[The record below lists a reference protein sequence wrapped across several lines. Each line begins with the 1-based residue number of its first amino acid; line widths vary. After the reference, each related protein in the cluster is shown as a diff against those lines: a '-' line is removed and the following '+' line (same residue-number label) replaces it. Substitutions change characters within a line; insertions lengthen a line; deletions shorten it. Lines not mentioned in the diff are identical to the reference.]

1 MGLEGFHFN
10 DIGMRFT
17 VNKPIFITVLILL
30 NAIPVYGVF
39 QWGWKSFDLIFLY
52 WLENLIIGA
61 IMILRMLIRPYS
73 HAVEIAL
80 PVFLVPFFTF
90 HYGMFCFVHGTFVIS
105 LFGQGL
111 PPELADMNVPEII
124 WPLIESRLLFWP
136 LMGLLAYQLLDW
148 FRDIDERGLGSDGIK
163 QLTVAPYRRIIVL
176 HITIIASGFAM
187 VALNEPLVGLL
198 LLIALK
204 TGMDIYHWNKD
215 EQAVVQTNTPEIDAK
230 IKRRVEEFL
239 DDPRIV
245 INGKETR
252 YESFEDLKNSSHYG
266 LMKAIIRMT
275 TGNQQLEAIEAYV
288 QKRDRQRKGRG

>member
-1 MGLEGFHFN
+1 MKL
-10 DIGMRFT
+10 T
-17 VNKPIFITVLILL
+17 VNKPVFITFLVLL

-61 IMILRMLIRPYS
+61 IMILRMLVRPYS
-73 HAVEIAL
+73 HAVELAL
-80 PVFLVPFFTF
+80 PAFLVPFFSF
-90 HYGMFCFVHGTFVIS
+90 HYGMFCFVHGTFVVS

-111 PPELADMNVPEII
+111 PPELAEMDIPEII
-124 WPLIESRLLFWP
+124 WPVIETRHLFWP

-148 FRDIDERGLGSDGIK
+148 FRDINERGLGSDGLK

-187 VALNEPLVGLL
+187 SAMNEPLIGLL
-198 LLIALK
+198 LLIAFK

-215 EQAVVQTNTPEIDAK
+215 EQAVASATTPEIDEK
-230 IKRRVEEFL
+230 IKRKVDEFL
-239 DDPRIV
+239 DDPKIT

-252 YESFEDLKNSSHYG
+252 YDSFDDLKNSSHYG
-266 LMKAIIRMT
+266 LLKAMIRMT
-275 TGNQQLEAIEAYV
+275 AGNQQFKAIEAYV
-288 QKRDRQRKGRG
+288 EQQDRERRDQG